1 MLVYRKKVVDYEAI
15 FTAEA
20 VQTLNIQIKEL

>member
-1 MLVYRKKVVDYEAI
+1 MWMYKKVVDYEAI